1 MEGSDM
7 SLVID
12 FRDSLHRHVERE
24 LPWYVTGRLDDE
36 LRRRRIEQ
44 HLAAC
49 GACREQEAR
58 ARSLQAQMARPLPFA
73 AGVPD
78 FEKLARRIEAA
89 GEATR
94 VPTAPRRRTNALLWS
109 LGLSEV
115 ALLLLVLVPSLRIGP
130 LPTAEYRTLGAATS
144 NAASGPRALMM
155 FRPETTLADARRLLQ
170 ANGASILDGPNPAGA
185 YLVALPAAAPDRA
198 IAALRRAPAVLLAE
212 RVDREAAR

>member
-1 MEGSDM
+1 M

-36 LRRRRIEQ
+36 PRRRRIEQ

-49 GACREQEAR
+49 GACREQEAG
-58 ARSLQAQMARPLPFA
+58 ARRLQAQVARPLPFA

-78 FEKLARRIEAA
+78 FEKLACRIEAA
-89 GEATR
+89 EEARR
-94 VPTAPRRRTNALLWS
+94 VPSAPRTHTTALLWI

-115 ALLLLVLVPSLRIGP
+115 ALLLLVLMPSLRIGSP
-130 LPTAEYRTLGAATS
+130 PTAEYRTLGATTS
-144 NAASGPRALMM
+144 NAAHGPRALMM

-170 ANGASILDGPNPAGA
+170 ANGASILDGPNSAGA

-198 IAALRRAPAVLLAE
+198 VAALRRAPGVLLAE
-212 RVDREAAR
+212 RVDREATP